1 MIKKI
6 TAFLLIFLNFYLTSY
21 SLEAGVKY
29 NDMRAKI
36 EAFKDVQKKI
46 DKDLFKK
53 YKKDK
58 NKDENISLIEK
69 NILNTKGR
77 QLYPFYYK
85 KTLIAYAIMY
95 DEKDF
100 WVFYYNILG
109 NLIKVDIQ
117 ENSNKFPTRTLSY
130 TRFGNL
136 AGVVFSVSED
146 EQFIYNKN
154 AKLIAHWIG
163 NDLYNKDNL
172 NFKFLKIKRGLK

>member
-1 MIKKI
+1 
-6 TAFLLIFLNFYLTSY
+6 
-21 SLEAGVKY
+21 
-29 NDMRAKI
+29 
-36 EAFKDVQKKI
+36 
-46 DKDLFKK
+46 
-53 YKKDK
+53 
-58 NKDENISLIEK
+58 
-69 NILNTKGR
+69 
-77 QLYPFYYK
+77 
-85 KTLIAYAIMY
+85 MY
-95 DEKDF
+95 DEKKF

>member
-6 TAFLLIFLNFYLTSY
+6 TAFLLIFLNFYLTAH

-29 NDMRAKI
+29 SDMRAKI

-85 KTLIAYAIMY
+85 KTSRIVAMSFC
-95 DEKDF
+95 EPR
-100 WVFYYNILG
+100 
-109 NLIKVDIQ
+109 
-117 ENSNKFPTRTLSY
+117 S
-130 TRFGNL
+130 
-136 AGVVFSVSED
+136 
-146 EQFIYNKN
+146 
-154 AKLIAHWIG
+154 
-163 NDLYNKDNL
+163 
-172 NFKFLKIKRGLK
+172 